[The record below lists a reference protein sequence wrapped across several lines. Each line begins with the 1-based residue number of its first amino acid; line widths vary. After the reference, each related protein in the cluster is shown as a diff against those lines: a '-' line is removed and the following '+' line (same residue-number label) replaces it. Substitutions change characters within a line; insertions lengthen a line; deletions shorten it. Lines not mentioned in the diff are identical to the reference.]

1 MELSLLCDVKV
12 FLFLYDKQSCNKLLH
27 FQSDADDDFVAYLFK
42 DCCNP
47 KNFYSN
53 ENVSIKSPCLA
64 WPSLVC
70 PSLHL
75 RKAIAWK
82 EIYSFQAMA
91 LVFPGVESLQICIS
105 GAMARKSK

>member
-53 ENVSIKSPCLA
+53 QNVRKQAFLYVDI
-64 WPSLVC
+64 SLSFPIVC
-70 PSLHL
+70 EP
-75 RKAIAWK
+75 R
-82 EIYSFQAMA
+82 EQ
-91 LVFPGVESLQICIS
+91 ESLTTRLS
-105 GAMARKSK
+105 